1 MSRIEISFLIIY
13 TRRLGK
19 QGRMGTNGLTVY
31 GRALRR
37 AADIIGGKEAL
48 RAALHVPLARLEE
61 WLEGQGDPPMDI
73 FLKAVDIISSPVQN
87 VPPPAAMR
95 ARVLAQESARRI
107 HRSQRTL
114 ETSHERV
121 VRFLQQA
128 FDKGP
133 RDAMLESAL
142 DAAIDATRA
151 QKGNV
156 QLKTDEGLRIV
167 VQRGFPGQFLEFFAC
182 VTSAHGA
189 ACGTALNSGAQVVVG
204 DVATDPIFAGTEAAR
219 VMQEASARAVQS
231 TPLVSPEGNILGMLS
246 THFDHPHRPSES
258 ELAIVDQIARRA
270 AFWLELPKA

>member
-1 MSRIEISFLIIY
+1 
-13 TRRLGK
+13 
-19 QGRMGTNGLTVY
+19 MGTNGLTVY

-37 AADIIGGKEAL
+37 AADILGGKEAL
-48 RAALHVPLARLEE
+48 RAALHVPLTRLDE
-61 WLEGQGDPPMDI
+61 WLEGQSDPPMDI
-73 FLKAVDIISSPVQN
+73 FLKAVDIISAPVRSA
-87 VPPPAAMR
+87 PPPAAMR
-95 ARVLAQESARRI
+95 ARVPARNKHTI
-107 HRSQRTL
+107 GS
-114 ETSHERV
+114 SHGRV
-121 VRFLQQA
+121 VRFLQQP
-128 FDKGP
+128 FDKEP

-142 DAAIDATRA
+142 EAAIDVTRA

-189 ACGTALNSGAQVVVG
+189 ACGTALNSGAQIVVS

-231 TPLVSPEGNILGMLS
+231 TPLVSPDGNILGMLS
-246 THFDHPHRPSES
+246 THFDRPHRPSES

-270 AFWLELPKA
+270 AFWLEPPRA